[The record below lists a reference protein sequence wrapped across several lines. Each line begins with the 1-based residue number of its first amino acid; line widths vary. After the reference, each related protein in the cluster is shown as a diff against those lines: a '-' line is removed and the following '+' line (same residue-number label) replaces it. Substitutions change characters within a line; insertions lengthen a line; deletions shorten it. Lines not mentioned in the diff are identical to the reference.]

1 MQEKDKKKPPTKEA
15 FVAMLEK
22 IAFFLELEGAD
33 PFRVRAYKEAKG
45 ALQASEAD
53 IGDIAQ
59 NKIKVKGIGKHI
71 QELIREY
78 LATGSL
84 GVLEQL
90 TQKYPVSLLELGKIP
105 GLGVKKIK
113 ALYDALKVSTPGELR
128 YAIEENRLLA
138 LEGFGVKTQEALLK
152 QLSRHEERLGAVLLP
167 AGDAIWG
174 ILQDWL
180 QERLPDVRLFP
191 AGELRR
197 RCPVLAGIDC
207 LAVASDPGLLWKA
220 LEEPSPVLSDVVK
233 QADETIVGKG
243 EGGVRV
249 ALASISARS
258 FPTKYFFMTG
268 SSSHV
273 GEITRRLEAG
283 GYSITP
289 EGIRRHDEKRP
300 LELRSEEEIYA
311 LVGLPWI
318 PPELREGLVELDP
331 AVLKNL
337 PGLVSQSDIQ
347 GALHVH
353 TRFSDGMDELEA
365 MIAHAKS
372 LGLAY
377 IGISDHSKSAYY
389 AGGLTQEKLFEQKRQ
404 IEGLRENF
412 PEVRIFHGIE
422 SDILPDGSID
432 YDEDVWR
439 QLDFI
444 IASVHSHFQMDKA
457 AMTERVLKAIKNP
470 YVTILG
476 HPTGRLLLARE
487 PYAID
492 LEAVIQEIARL
503 GKAIELNAHPQR
515 LDVDYRWAKTL
526 LASGVFVSI
535 NPDAHQRSGLNDIR
549 YGVDIARKAGL
560 PKSHILNALTACEV
574 GEFFMRQG

>member
-1 MQEKDKKKPPTKEA
+1 MREEDKKKSISKEA

-22 IAFFLELEGAD
+22 VAFFLELEGAD
-33 PFRVRAYKEAKG
+33 PFRVRAYEEAKR

-53 IGDIAQ
+53 ISDIAQ
-59 NKIKVKGIGKHI
+59 DKAKVKGIGKHI
-71 QELIREY
+71 KELIREY
-78 LATGSL
+78 LTTGSL
-84 GVLEQL
+84 GLLGQL
-90 TQKYPVSLLELGKIP
+90 TKKYPISLLELGKLP
-105 GLGVKKIK
+105 GLGIKKIK
-113 ALYDALKVSTPGELR
+113 ALYDVLKVSTPGELR

-138 LEGFGVKTQEALLK
+138 LEGFGIKTQETLLK
-152 QLSRHEERLGAVLLP
+152 HLFRYEERLGAILLP
-167 AGDAIWG
+167 KGDAVWKAFQVG
-174 ILQDWL
+174 L
-180 QERLPDVRLFP
+180 QERLPEVRLFP
-191 AGELRR
+191 TGELRR
-197 RCPVLAGIDC
+197 RCPVLAGIDG
-207 LAVASDPGLLWKA
+207 LAVASDPCLLWEA
-220 LEEPSPVLSDVVK
+220 LEEPFPILDDVVK
-233 QADETIVGKG
+233 QADETVVGKWD
-243 EGGVRV
+243 GGVRV
-249 ALASISARS
+249 ALTFVFERS
-258 FPTKYFFMTG
+258 LPTKWFLTTG
-268 SSSHV
+268 NALHV
-273 GEITRRLEAG
+273 EEVIRRLGAG
-283 GYSITP
+283 GYFMVP
-289 EGIRRHDEKRP
+289 GGIHRHGKERP

-311 LVGLPWI
+311 LVGLSWI
-318 PPELREGLVELDP
+318 PPELREGLVEFDP

-337 PGLVSQSDIQ
+337 PDLVTQSDIQ

-365 MIAHAKS
+365 MVAHARS
-372 LGLAY
+372 LGLSY

-389 AGGLTQEKLFEQKRQ
+389 AGGLTQEKLFEQKKQ
-404 IEGLRENF
+404 IEGLREDF
-412 PEVRIFHGIE
+412 PEIRIFHGIE

-432 YDEDVWR
+432 YDEAVWK

-444 IASVHSHFQMDKA
+444 IASVHSHFQMDKT
-457 AMTERVLKAIKNP
+457 AMTERVLKAVRNP
-470 YVTILG
+470 FVTILG
-476 HPTGRLLLARE
+476 HPTGRLLLTRE

-560 PKSHILNALTACEV
+560 PKAHILNALTACEV